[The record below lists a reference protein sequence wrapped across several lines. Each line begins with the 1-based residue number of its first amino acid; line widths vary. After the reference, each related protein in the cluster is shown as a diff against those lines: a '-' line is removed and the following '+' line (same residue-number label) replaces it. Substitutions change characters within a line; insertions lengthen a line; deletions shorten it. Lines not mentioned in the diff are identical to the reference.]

1 MTEPDDRPGSDDPE
15 DPSELL
21 RLIGRTVPRSPHAT
35 ASPQVAPG
43 AEDRAAPEPQ
53 GPPAAADEDATT
65 ADAELARTAEPA
77 DDMDPSADSD
87 GAAADGV
94 VADGV
99 VADRAAADGV
109 AVDRAGAH
117 HTDTGAEPSAG
128 AEPAA
133 DAGPA
138 ADAEPGAADPART
151 ESAATGATEPHT
163 SEQPEPATATPVA
176 PRPGHRDARSGPAEG
191 GNVHLDGIGDPAVGD
206 AATADTS
213 ADHRALRNGA
223 RDDAFAT
230 LAAQDDRSERPGGRG
245 SGHLDP
251 ATEPPGP
258 GTGDTAAAGRTG
270 TTGAA
275 VGPENVAE
283 AENAAEPEG
292 PAGLKAR
299 GVEDP
304 RAEDPPAEEPGTEEP
319 GTQDEPEPEEP
330 EFHELADDTELEHA
344 LEALLLVVDA
354 PVDEP
359 SLATALH
366 QTPSRIRQTLHRM
379 SLAYTADRR
388 GIDLRRAGEGW
399 RFYTRDRYAPY
410 VEKMLMDGQRARLTR
425 AALETLAVVAYR
437 QPVTRARVSA
447 VRGVNCD
454 GVLRTLLTRGL
465 VEEAGTE
472 EHTGGTLF
480 RTTELFLERLGIS
493 SVAELPPLAPLLP
506 DIDAI
511 DDLES

>member
-35 ASPQVAPG
+35 ASPQVAAG
-43 AEDRAAPEPQ
+43 AEDRAAPEPEATAD
-53 GPPAAADEDATT
+53 GADEDATT

-77 DDMDPSADSD
+77 DDVDPSADSD
-87 GAAADGV
+87 GA

-117 HTDTGAEPSAG
+117 HTDAG
-128 AEPAA
+128 
-133 DAGPA
+133 
-138 ADAEPGAADPART
+138 
-151 ESAATGATEPHT
+151 AATGAVEPHT

-176 PRPGHRDARSGPAEG
+176 PRPGDRDARSGPAEG
-191 GNVHLDGIGDPAVGD
+191 GNVQLDGFGDPTVGD
-206 AATADTS
+206 ATASDTS

-230 LAAQDDRSERPGGRG
+230 LDADWSGRPGGRE
-245 SGHLDP
+245 SGHVAP
-251 ATEPPGP
+251 ATEHPAAGP
-258 GTGDTAAAGRTG
+258 GDTTVVPAAGTATGAAAGPAN
-270 TTGAA
+270 AA
-275 VGPENVAE
+275 GPENTAHG
-283 AENAAEPEG
+283 AEG
-292 PAGLKAR
+292 PRTA
-299 GVEDP
+299 DP
-304 RAEDPPAEEPGTEEP
+304 GTEEPGTEEP
-319 GTQDEPEPEEP
+319 GTRDEPEPEEP

-354 PVDEP
+354 PVDEA

>member
-21 RLIGRTVPRSPHAT
+21 RLIGRTVPRSPHAS

-43 AEDRAAPEPQ
+43 AEGRAAPEAES
-53 GPPAAADEDATT
+53 PPAAADDGAT
-65 ADAELARTAEPA
+65 ADAEFARTAGTA
-77 DDMDPSADSD
+77 DDVDPSAD
-87 GAAADGV
+87 
-94 VADGV
+94 
-99 VADRAAADGV
+99 
-109 AVDRAGAH
+109 AGN
-117 HTDTGAEPSAG
+117 
-128 AEPAA
+128 
-133 DAGPA
+133 
-138 ADAEPGAADPART
+138 GAADPA
-151 ESAATGATEPHT
+151 GTEPHT
-163 SEQPEPATATPVA
+163 SEKPEPSTASP
-176 PRPGHRDARSGPAEG
+176 
-191 GNVHLDGIGDPAVGD
+191 
-206 AATADTS
+206 DTS
-213 ADHRALRNGA
+213 ADHRASRNGA
-223 RDDAFAT
+223 RDDAFVT
-230 LAAQDDRSERPGGRG
+230 LAAGPSNV
-245 SGHLDP
+245 
-251 ATEPPGP
+251 AGP
-258 GTGDTAAAGRTG
+258 GNDARPDDAA
-270 TTGAA
+270 
-275 VGPENVAE
+275 GPENA
-283 AENAAEPEG
+283 AGSENAAGPEG
-292 PAGLKAR
+292 TDGLKAH
-299 GVEDP
+299 GTEDS
-304 RAEDPPAEEPGTEEP
+304 RAEEP
-319 GTQDEPEPEEP
+319 GTQDEPEPEDP

-354 PVDEP
+354 PVDEA

-511 DDLES
+511 DDLDS

>member
-15 DPSELL
+15 DRP
-21 RLIGRTVPRSPHAT
+21 
-35 ASPQVAPG
+35 AP
-43 AEDRAAPEPQ
+43 
-53 GPPAAADEDATT
+53 ATT
-65 ADAELARTAEPA
+65 APVTTG
-77 DDMDPSADSD
+77 PSD
-87 GAAADGV
+87 
-94 VADGV
+94 
-99 VADRAAADGV
+99 
-109 AVDRAGAH
+109 
-117 HTDTGAEPSAG
+117 
-128 AEPAA
+128 
-133 DAGPA
+133 
-138 ADAEPGAADPART
+138 
-151 ESAATGATEPHT
+151 
-163 SEQPEPATATPVA
+163 
-176 PRPGHRDARSGPAEG
+176 RDARSGPAEG
-191 GNVHLDGIGDPAVGD
+191 GNVHLDVSREPRRDPTGGDP
-206 AATADTS
+206 S
-213 ADHRALRNGA
+213 H
-223 RDDAFAT
+223 
-230 LAAQDDRSERPGGRG
+230 
-245 SGHLDP
+245 
-251 ATEPPGP
+251 
-258 GTGDTAAAGRTG
+258 
-270 TTGAA
+270 
-275 VGPENVAE
+275 GPE
-283 AENAAEPEG
+283 
-292 PAGLKAR
+292 LSR
-299 GVEDP
+299 SEDP
-304 RAEDPPAEEPGTEEP
+304 RTED
-319 GTQDEPEPEEP
+319 PEPEDDQDPEDP

-354 PVDEP
+354 PVDEA

-511 DDLES
+511 DDLDS

>member
-21 RLIGRTVPRSPHAT
+21 RLIGRTVPRSPHAS

-43 AEDRAAPEPQ
+43 AEGRAAPEAE
-53 GPPAAADEDATT
+53 GPPAAADDGAT
-65 ADAELARTAEPA
+65 ADAEFARTAGTA
-77 DDMDPSADSD
+77 DDVDPSAD
-87 GAAADGV
+87 
-94 VADGV
+94 
-99 VADRAAADGV
+99 
-109 AVDRAGAH
+109 AGH
-117 HTDTGAEPSAG
+117 
-128 AEPAA
+128 
-133 DAGPA
+133 
-138 ADAEPGAADPART
+138 GAADPA
-151 ESAATGATEPHT
+151 GTEPHT
-163 SEQPEPATATPVA
+163 SEKPEPSTATP
-176 PRPGHRDARSGPAEG
+176 
-191 GNVHLDGIGDPAVGD
+191 
-206 AATADTS
+206 DTS
-213 ADHRALRNGA
+213 ADHRASRNGA
-223 RDDAFAT
+223 RDDAFVT
-230 LAAQDDRSERPGGRG
+230 LAAGPSNV
-245 SGHLDP
+245 
-251 ATEPPGP
+251 AGP
-258 GTGDTAAAGRTG
+258 GNDARPDDAA
-270 TTGAA
+270 
-275 VGPENVAE
+275 GPEN
-283 AENAAEPEG
+283 AAGPEG
-292 PAGLKAR
+292 TDGLKAH
-299 GVEDP
+299 GTEDS
-304 RAEDPPAEEPGTEEP
+304 RAEEP
-319 GTQDEPEPEEP
+319 GTQDEPEPENDQDP

-354 PVDEP
+354 PVDEAP
-359 SLATALH
+359 LATALH

-511 DDLES
+511 DDLDS

>member
-21 RLIGRTVPRSPHAT
+21 RLIGRTVPRSPHAS
-35 ASPQVAPG
+35 ASPQ
-43 AEDRAAPEPQ
+43 AEDDPEDRPALEPEA
-53 GPPAAADEDATT
+53 PPAATAPVTT
-65 ADAELARTAEPA
+65 G
-77 DDMDPSADSD
+77 PSD
-87 GAAADGV
+87 
-94 VADGV
+94 
-99 VADRAAADGV
+99 
-109 AVDRAGAH
+109 
-117 HTDTGAEPSAG
+117 
-128 AEPAA
+128 
-133 DAGPA
+133 
-138 ADAEPGAADPART
+138 
-151 ESAATGATEPHT
+151 
-163 SEQPEPATATPVA
+163 
-176 PRPGHRDARSGPAEG
+176 RDARSGPAEG
-191 GNVHLDGIGDPAVGD
+191 
-206 AATADTS
+206 
-213 ADHRALRNGA
+213 
-223 RDDAFAT
+223 
-230 LAAQDDRSERPGGRG
+230 
-245 SGHLDP
+245 
-251 ATEPPGP
+251 
-258 GTGDTAAAGRTG
+258 
-270 TTGAA
+270 
-275 VGPENVAE
+275 ENVPLDVSRE
-283 AENAAEPEG
+283 S
-292 PAGLKAR
+292 R
-299 GVEDP
+299 RDP
-304 RAEDPPAEEPGTEEP
+304 TGSDPSHGSVPSRAEDPRTE
-319 GTQDEPEPEEP
+319 DPEPENDQDPEDP

-354 PVDEP
+354 PVDEA

-511 DDLES
+511 DDLDS

>member
-43 AEDRAAPEPQ
+43 AEDRAALEAE
-53 GPPAAADEDATT
+53 GPPAAVD
-65 ADAELARTAEPA
+65 
-77 DDMDPSADSD
+77 D
-87 GAAADGV
+87 GA
-94 VADGV
+94 
-99 VADRAAADGV
+99 
-109 AVDRAGAH
+109 
-117 HTDTGAEPSAG
+117 T
-128 AEPAA
+128 
-133 DAGPA
+133 
-138 ADAEPGAADPART
+138 ADAEPGPADPAGT
-151 ESAATGATEPHT
+151 EPAVSGPAATELAATGAAESPA
-163 SEQPEPATATPVA
+163 SERPEPATATPVA
-176 PRPGHRDARSGPAEG
+176 HRPGDRDARSGPAEG
-191 GNVHLDGIGDPAVGD
+191 GNVHPDLF
-206 AATADTS
+206 AATSDTS
-213 ADHRALRNGA
+213 ADRRASRNGA
-223 RDDAFAT
+223 RDDACAT
-230 LAAQDDRSERPGGRG
+230 LDVQDDRSERPGGRG

-258 GTGDTAAAGRTG
+258 GTGDRAAAGRTG
-270 TTGAA
+270 ATGAA
-275 VGPENVAE
+275 VGPENVAD

-292 PAGLKAR
+292 PAGPEAPR
-299 GVEDP
+299 TEDSRTEDSRTEDFRTEDFRTEDPRTEDP
-304 RAEDPPAEEPGTEEP
+304 RAEEPGTGVP

-366 QTPSRIRQTLHRM
+366 QTPSRIRQTLQRM